1 MEWLFWLL
9 MGIGIG
15 IILGVIFMNLYLTI
29 NDFCKRPLSP
39 CPKLY
44 PVFGFGLVREQGKE
58 PVVRTPQFFS
68 SRKGRIL
75 FMAKLT
81 ATQQAPIT
89 VDFKDKK
96 GNVAQPDGVPEWFTD
111 NTDVLSL
118 TSAAD
123 GLSCVAAAVGP
134 LGTATVTMRADAK
147 MGTEV
152 QEVIGTLQIDVGPG
166 DATVVNLNL
175 GAPTEQP

>member
-1 MEWLFWLL
+1 MEMILVIL
-9 MGIGIG
+9 
-15 IILGVIFMNLYLTI
+15 LGVLGFLTCCFLI
-29 NDFCKRPLSP
+29 MATYITIVESCKERKSRH
-39 CPKLY
+39 KLY
-44 PVFGFGLVREQGKE
+44 PVFGFGPVREQGKE

-68 SRKGRIL
+68 SREERIL

-81 ATQQAPIT
+81 ATQQAPIS

-96 GNVAQPDGVPEWFTD
+96 GNVAQPDGIPEWSTD

-118 TSAAD
+118 TPSTD

-147 MGTEV
+147 LGEEV

-175 GAPTEQP
+175 GTPIEQP